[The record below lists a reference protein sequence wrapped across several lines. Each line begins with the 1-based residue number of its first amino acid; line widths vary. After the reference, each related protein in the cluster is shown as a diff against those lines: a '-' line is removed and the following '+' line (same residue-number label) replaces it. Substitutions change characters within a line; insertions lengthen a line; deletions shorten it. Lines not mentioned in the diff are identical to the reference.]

1 MNVILNVE
9 EVQAIASLVTSH
21 VLDHVD
27 LSREAGDAVRTWRRA
42 NEVGGADLDEYTV
55 VFNEALGNAIDER
68 TTRMLRQ
75 RGKQRVSAAKGRL
88 S

>member
-9 EVQAIASLVTSH
+9 EVQAIASLVTSQ
-21 VLDHVD
+21 VLDHVE
-27 LSREAGDAVRTWRRA
+27 LSQQSREAVRAWRRA
-42 NEVGGADLDEYTV
+42 NDVGSSGLDEYSV

-75 RGKQRVSAAKGRL
+75 RGKVRVSAERGR
-88 S
+88 SS

>member
-9 EVQAIASLVTSH
+9 EVQAIASLVASQ

-27 LSREAGDAVRTWRRA
+27 MSPKASDAVRAWRRA
-42 NEVGGADLDEYTV
+42 HEVGGAGLDEYTL

-75 RGKQRVSAAKGRL
+75 RGKQRVSAARGR
-88 S
+88 SS

>member
-9 EVQAIASLVTSH
+9 EVQAIASLVTSQ

-27 LSREAGDAVRTWRRA
+27 ISPQAREAVRAWRRA
-42 NEVGGADLDEYTV
+42 NDVGSTGLDEYTV

-75 RGKQRVSAAKGRL
+75 RGKQRVSAERER
-88 S
+88 SS